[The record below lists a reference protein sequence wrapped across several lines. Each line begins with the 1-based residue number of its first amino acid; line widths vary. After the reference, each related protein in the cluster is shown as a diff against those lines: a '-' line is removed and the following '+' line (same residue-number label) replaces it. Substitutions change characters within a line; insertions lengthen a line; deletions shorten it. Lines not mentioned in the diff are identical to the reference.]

1 MAGEFA
7 GKVALVT
14 GTSGIG
20 LGAALKLAR
29 GGATVHVGGIDEKHN
44 AGAREAGAG
53 LNIQVDRLDVADEG
67 SVSDWINGVASN
79 EAGIDILVNAAAIQT
94 YGTIETTDVAHW
106 DRVIGV
112 NLRSCYL
119 TAHFAY
125 PYMKKRGGGAIV
137 HVASVQGYAN
147 QNEVLAYATTKGA
160 IHALTRAMAVDC
172 AKDNIRVNSISPG
185 SIRTPLLEFAAETVV
200 ASEGGDIEETI
211 KAFGKAHPIGRVGTV
226 EETSELIAF
235 LVSDRAGFCTGGDYL
250 IDGALTAH
258 IGV

>member
-1 MAGEFA
+1 MAGEFEN
-7 GKVALVT
+7 KIALVT

-20 LGAALKLAR
+20 LGAALRLAR
-29 GGATVHVGGIDEKHN
+29 AGASVHVGGIDEKHN
-44 AGAREAGAG
+44 AAAMEAGAG
-53 LNIQVDRLDVADEG
+53 LSFHVATVDVADEA
-67 SVSDWINGVASN
+67 SVSGWIDGVAAQ
-79 EAGIDILVNAAAIQT
+79 EAGIDVLVNAAAVQT

-106 DRVIGV
+106 DRVMSI

-119 TAHFAY
+119 TAHFTY
-125 PYMKKRGGGAIV
+125 PHMKRRGGGAII
-137 HVASVQGYAN
+137 HVASVQGHAN
-147 QNEVLAYATTKGA
+147 QNAVLAYATTKGA

-185 SIRTPLLEFAAETVV
+185 SIRTPLLEFAAETV
-200 ASEGGDIEETI
+200 AGEDGDIEETI
-211 KAFGKAHPIGRVGTV
+211 REFGKAHPIGRVGTV

-235 LVSDRAGFCTGGDYL
+235 LASDRAGFCTGGDYL

>member
-1 MAGEFA
+1 MAGEFD

-29 GGATVHVGGIDEKHN
+29 EGASVYVCGIDERHN
-44 AGAREAGAG
+44 ASATEAGAG
-53 LNIQVDRLDVADEG
+53 LKFDVDKADVSDEH
-67 SVSDWINGVASN
+67 SVSTWIDRVASR
-79 EAGIDILVNAAAIQT
+79 EVGIDILVNAAAIQT

-106 DRVIGV
+106 DRVIGT

-119 TAHFAY
+119 TSHFAY
-125 PYMKKRGGGAIV
+125 PHMKKRGGGVII
-137 HVASVQGYAN
+137 HVASVQGHAN
-147 QNEVLAYATTKGA
+147 QNSVLAYATTKGA

-185 SIRTPLLEFAAETVV
+185 SIRTPLLEFAAQKV
-200 ASEGGDIEETI
+200 AGEGNDIEDTI
-211 KAFGKAHPIGRVGTV
+211 REFGKAHPIGRVGTV
-226 EETSELIAF
+226 RETGELIAF

-258 IGV
+258 LGV